1 VSTTEVSPGGTRVI
15 TDGEFVAA
23 VERVLKKRGASY
35 IYEVP
40 AWTQRCVYSADE
52 GETGS
57 CLFGA
62 VLLDEFGIP
71 YSDAWEGATIAQ
83 VLRGQSD
90 IGPIT
95 VDGVEFLLSEPVIT
109 AAMEGQSTQDNG
121 QRYDDVED
129 DFFGNLLLEQGV
141 EVTS

>member
-1 VSTTEVSPGGTRVI
+1 MSTTEVSPGGTRVI

-23 VERVLKKRGASY
+23 VERVLKKRGPAFT
-35 IYEVP
+35 YEVP

-62 VLLDEFGIP
+62 VLLDEFGIR
-71 YSDAWEGATIAQ
+71 YSDSWEGATIAQ
-83 VLRGQSD
+83 VLRGRND
-90 IGPIT
+90 IGELDIE
-95 VDGVEFLLSEPVIT
+95 GVEFLLSEPVIT
-109 AAMEGQSTQDNG
+109 AALEGQSTQDNG